1 MPLRDGT
8 QNRPFA
14 RPVGRDQAITAA
26 VQIGG
31 YRTTAAASDHHVAR
45 STFLNVNEP
54 SDALMFVKGIG

>member
-31 YRTTAAASDHHVAR
+31 YLESSLSMPRLTSSSD
-45 STFLNVNEP
+45 
-54 SDALMFVKGIG
+54 KGICMGSAAETLFR